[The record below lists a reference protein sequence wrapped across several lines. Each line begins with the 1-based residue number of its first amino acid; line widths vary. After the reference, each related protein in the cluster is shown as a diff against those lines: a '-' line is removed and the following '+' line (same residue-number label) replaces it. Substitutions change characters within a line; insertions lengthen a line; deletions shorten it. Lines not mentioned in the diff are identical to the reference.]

1 MFSLIFEK
9 SLQCRP
15 HDLCGSQPLIEPF
28 RSHNARYLSIPDKSH
43 PNGSRDEAVATKL
56 LYPTKPSTGSK
67 VQLKGM
73 SHLIAK
79 LEITSQV
86 LVAQGEEP
94 AEENKR
100 KRQALKT
107 KPTPKLNRRRKSNQ
121 LSSND
126 RSDKHDM
133 GEHFKVLSP
142 EDVSSF
148 SFILEPNTSKRF
160 CREKIELWLPKNPHE
175 ITTDFSRPG
184 MVLLRPQALIHATSK
199 TANKSS
205 PSKKVSTTQKS
216 GLGTFVEPRISTNL
230 PIGKITR
237 SGGQGKETQECL
249 SLNEV
254 NPIQKFK
261 PYTSKLTP
269 RNLSESLR
277 ELLIKPLSASDL
289 KFKGSMYIFWQ
300 QGNFGYLKIGR
311 SVDVRRRFR
320 EWSNQCKKN
329 MGIHFPDFAR
339 ETSDGQRVVKEVA
352 HICRVEALVHL
363 ELLEHRKIEEKCPG
377 CSRNHKEWFKIPDER
392 ALAVVQKWMAWMGT
406 EPYEKRGT
414 GGEEKW
420 ELKAREMERLS
431 SLSQPLFPESV
442 PKSQAQEQ
450 RLASLR
456 PRASSS
462 APWRGGKDK
471 LGRRSI

>member
-15 HDLCGSQPLIEPF
+15 HDLCGSQPLIGPF
-28 RSHNARYLSIPDKSH
+28 PSHNARYLAIPDKSH
-43 PNGSRDEAVATKL
+43 PNSLCDEAVATKL
-56 LYPTKPSTGSK
+56 LYPTKHSTESK
-67 VQLKGM
+67 VEVKGR

-79 LEITSQV
+79 LEITSQI

-94 AEENKR
+94 AEENNQ

-107 KPTPKLNRRRKSNQ
+107 KLAPKLNRRRKSNQ

-126 RSDKHDM
+126 TDM
-133 GEHFKVLSP
+133 RDMDEYFEVLSP

-148 SFILEPNTSKRF
+148 SFILEPTTSKRF
-160 CREKIELWLPKNPHE
+160 CREKIEFWLPKNPHE
-175 ITTDFSRPG
+175 ITMDFSRPG
-184 MVLLRPQALIHATSK
+184 MVLLRPQALIHATSRPAK
-199 TANKSS
+199 KSF

-216 GLGTFVEPRISTNL
+216 VLDAIAEPRISTTL
-230 PIGKITR
+230 PIGEITR
-237 SGGQGKETQECL
+237 SGDREKQAGLG
-249 SLNEV
+249 LNEV

-261 PYTSKLTP
+261 PYTSKIIT
-269 RNLSESLR
+269 RNLPESLR
-277 ELLIKPLSASDL
+277 ELLTKPLSTSDL

-311 SVDVRRRFR
+311 SGDVRRRFK
-320 EWSNQCKKN
+320 EWSNQCKKD
-329 MGIHFPDFAR
+329 MGIHFPDFAP
-339 ETSDGQRVVKEVA
+339 ETSDGQRALKEVA

-377 CSRNHKEWFKIPDER
+377 CSRNHIEWFKIPDER
-392 ALAVVQKWMAWMGT
+392 AIAVVQKWMAWMGT

-420 ELKAREMERLS
+420 ELKAREMERLRE
-431 SLSQPLFPESV
+431 LSQPLFPELV
-442 PKSQAQEQ
+442 PESQAREE

-462 APWRGGKDK
+462 TPWRGGKDK